1 MTRELR
7 GELRSLKTRIEDG
20 EALPLD
26 EAATATVHEG
36 LTADAP
42 KTQGQALRLLD
53 TLPDGKAGAIRP
65 FLDDLAD
72 VLEAAVDDPADRE
85 RRNAETAARVLS
97 TLGAAD
103 PDAIE
108 PYTSLGE
115 RLIKTSGP
123 NRRTA
128 GATLLSPLVV
138 RDRFTVDA
146 DLADA
151 LARHVF
157 LTDQF
162 IDEFTR
168 RVDCVSPAFIL
179 LGAAAEDHSERI
191 VLGLSGAA
199 LEEYMT
205 SPFEKPRHP
214 TVRLLAELAA
224 SEPAFV
230 ERYCLELTTRLR
242 DDSDQV
248 VLNAGQAL
256 ATLADEQGP
265 EHLRPLTHVLPAAL
279 EHDAPAALAGT
290 LTALEQAADAR
301 PDWLGSLP
309 LDAVDNLREREV
321 IADEVPLRAR
331 IVAILGQA
339 AAVDATDE
347 GTAPGVAVG
356 PSLVEFATGTVATGE
371 DPRQVFAH
379 LARLRDGLAAAAT
392 ADPDACVPALA
403 AAGADAPVPDG
414 DLGSMFETVADWLSR
429 ADDDGTVFDEVDAA
443 TPGDGLLQ
451 AVLVTS
457 VLAEATGHDATVRSR
472 CLSAAADPDRS
483 TRERWVLGF
492 ALVMTDRDA
501 FNADDYDRLETVRER
516 FRADGD
522 QGLATLADDG
532 LAE

>member
-7 GELRSLKTRIEDG
+7 GDLRSLKPRIEDG
-20 EALPLD
+20 EALPLG
-26 EAATATVHEG
+26 EAATATVREG

-53 TLPDGKAGAIRP
+53 TLPDGEAEAIRP
-65 FLDDLAD
+65 FLDDIAG

-97 TLGAAD
+97 ALGAAD
-103 PDAIE
+103 PDAVE

-115 RLIKTSGP
+115 RLIEASGP

-128 GATLLSPLVV
+128 GATLLSPLVI

-151 LARHVF
+151 LAQHVF

-162 IDEFTR
+162 VDEFTR
-168 RVDCVSPAFIL
+168 RVDCVSPAFLL

-191 VLGLSGAA
+191 VPGLSGAA
-199 LEEYMT
+199 LDEYMT
-205 SPFEKPRHP
+205 SPFQKARHP
-214 TVRLLAELAA
+214 TVRLLAELAE

-242 DDSDQV
+242 DDNDQV
-248 VLNAGQAL
+248 VLKAGQAL

-265 EHLRPLTHVLPAAL
+265 EHLRPMSHVLPAAL
-279 EHDAPAALAGT
+279 EHDDPAALAGT
-290 LTALEQAADAR
+290 LVALEQAAGAR

-309 LDAVDNLREREV
+309 LDAVDDLRERDV
-321 IADEVPLRAR
+321 IADETPLRAR
-331 IVAILGQA
+331 ITTILGQA
-339 AAVDATDE
+339 AAVGATDE
-347 GTAPGVAVG
+347 GADPGVSVD
-356 PSLVEFATGTVATGE
+356 PSLVEFATETVAAGE
-371 DPRQVFAH
+371 DPQRVFAQ
-379 LARLRDGLAAAAT
+379 LARLRDGLDAAAT
-392 ADPDACVPALA
+392 TDPDAFVPALA
-403 AAGADAPVPDG
+403 AAGADAPVPDD

-443 TPGDGLLQ
+443 APGDGLLQ

-457 VLAEATGHDATVRSR
+457 ALAEATGHDAAVRSR
-472 CLSAAADPDRS
+472 CLAAAAASDRS
-483 TRERWVLGF
+483 TRERWVLGS
-492 ALVMTDRDA
+492 ALAVTDRDA
-501 FNADDYDRLETVRER
+501 FDADDREQLGTVRKR
-516 FRADGD
+516 LRADGD
-522 QGLATLADDG
+522 QGLATLADD